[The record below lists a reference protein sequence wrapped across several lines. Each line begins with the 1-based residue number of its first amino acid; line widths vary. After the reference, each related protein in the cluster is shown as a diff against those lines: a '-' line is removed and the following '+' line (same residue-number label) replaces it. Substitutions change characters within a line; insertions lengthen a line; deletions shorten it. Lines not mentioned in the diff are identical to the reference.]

1 MMVRRSLLSA
11 LILAF
16 AYTSTQALAQI
27 ATSDDCPV
35 VSNSPGQLVLRCGG
49 DDALLV
55 LALPD
60 LAAGGYDGTLTQ
72 GDYTTTLVWLTEFG
86 GVTHSPVWRYLAADG
101 LSACQLDGRPSPSGA
116 IVRTCMSLDVAGL

>member
-27 ATSDDCPV
+27 ATPDDCPV

-60 LAAGGYDGTLTQ
+60 LAAAGYDGTLTQ
-72 GDYTTTLVWLTEFG
+72 GDYTTTLVG
-86 GVTHSPVWRYLAADG
+86 
-101 LSACQLDGRPSPSGA
+101 
-116 IVRTCMSLDVAGL
+116 